1 MARTF
6 KHLDLLERGMIEA
19 YLKAGWSISKI
30 ARELKRDK
38 STISRELKRNRT
50 KKGKYKAK
58 TAQTLYSEKKE
69 RFLRYRRFT
78 KDIEK
83 RVKQFLYKRY
93 SPLQIVGYCKR
104 LGLAMVSVERIYQY
118 IREDK
123 RKGGYLYKYCRHAL
137 KKRKAQVSKSVGK
150 IKNRTSID
158 ERPQVVNDR
167 KEFGH
172 WEGDLV
178 EGKNHKGFLLT
189 LTERV
194 SRFLFIRYIPNKSA
208 DVVAN
213 AMIDV
218 LVPYKGVVKSITVD
232 NGLEFAQHER
242 VGKRLGARV
251 FFTHPYS
258 SWEKGQIEHMN
269 KLVRQYVKKGSAITK
284 STANKLKAVQKEIN
298 DRPFKVLNFC
308 KPRDVFYTFVE
319 NVAFSA

>member
-6 KHLDLLERGMIEA
+6 KHLDLCERAKIEA
-19 YLKAGWSISKI
+19 YLTAGWSISKI

-78 KDIEK
+78 KEVEK
-83 RVKQFLYKRY
+83 RVRQFLYKRY
-93 SPLQIVGYCKR
+93 SPLQIVGYCKS
-104 LGLAMVSVERIYQY
+104 LGLEMVSVERIYQY

-123 RKGGYLYKYCRHAL
+123 RKGGKLYKYCRHAL
-137 KKRKAQVSKSVGK
+137 KKRKAQVSKIVEK
-150 IKNRTSID
+150 IKNRVSIE
-158 ERPQVVNDR
+158 ERPQVVNER

-172 WEGDLV
+172 WEGDLI

-189 LTERV
+189 ITERV

-208 DVVAN
+208 DVVEN
-213 AMIDV
+213 AMNDV
-218 LVPYKGVVKSITVD
+218 LLPYKKVVKSITLD
-232 NGLEFAQHER
+232 NGLEFANHEN
-242 VGKRLGARV
+242 VAKKLQTQIY
-251 FFTHPYS
+251 FTDPYS
-258 SWEKGQIEHMN
+258 SWQKGQIEHMN
-269 KLVRQYVKKGSAITK
+269 KLIRQYVKKGSAITK

>member
-1 MARTF
+1 MARRF
-6 KHLDLLERGMIEA
+6 KHLDLHDRAMIEA

-38 STISRELKRNRT
+38 STISREVRRNRT

-93 SPLQIVGYCKR
+93 SPLQIVGYCKS
-104 LGLAMVSVERIYQY
+104 LGLEMVSVERIYQY
-118 IREDK
+118 IRLDK
-123 RKGGYLYKYCRHAL
+123 LKGGDLWRYCRHSL
-137 KKRKAQVSKSVGK
+137 KRRKVRVSKVVGK
-150 IKNRTSID
+150 IRNRVSIE

-167 KEFGH
+167 MEFGH
-172 WEGDLV
+172 WEGDLI
-178 EGKNHKGFLLT
+178 EGKNHKGYLLT
-189 LTERV
+189 ITERV

-213 AMIDV
+213 AMNDV
-218 LVPYKGVVKSITVD
+218 LLPYKKVVKSITVD
-232 NGLEFAQHER
+232 NGLEFANHEN
-242 VGKRLGARV
+242 VAKKLQAQIY
-251 FFTHPYS
+251 FTDPYS
-258 SWEKGQIEHMN
+258 SWQKGQIEHMN
-269 KLVRQYVKKGSAITK
+269 KLIRQYVKKGSAITK

-298 DRPFKVLNFC
+298 DRPFKVLKFSR
-308 KPRDVFYTFVE
+308 PREVFFNFVE
-319 NVAFSA
+319 NVAFRG

>member
-1 MARTF
+1 M
-6 KHLDLLERGMIEA
+6 
-19 YLKAGWSISKI
+19 Y
-30 ARELKRDK
+30 DK
-38 STISRELKRNRT
+38 QGVKEEPNEEH
-50 KKGKYKAK
+50 GYKAK

-78 KDIEK
+78 KEVEK
-83 RVKQFLYKRY
+83 RVRQFLYKRY
-93 SPLQIVGYCKR
+93 SPLQIVGYCKS
-104 LGLAMVSVERIYQY
+104 LGLEMVSVERIYQY
-118 IREDK
+118 IRADK
-123 RKGGYLYKYCRHAL
+123 LKGGNLYKYCRHAL
-137 KKRKAQVSKSVGK
+137 KKRKAQVSKFVGK
-150 IKNRTSID
+150 IKNRTSIE

-213 AMIDV
+213 AMNDV
-218 LVPYKGVVKSITVD
+218 LLPYKKVVKSITLD
-232 NGLEFAQHER
+232 NGLEFSNHEIMA
-242 VGKRLGARV
+242 KKLQAKIY
-251 FFTHPYS
+251 FTNPYS
-258 SWEKGQIEHMN
+258 SWQKGQIEHMN
-269 KLVRQYVKKGSAITK
+269 KLIRQYVKKGSAITK